1 VSKRVDR
8 AKSELQWA
16 AGALRDR
23 VTRLAE
29 RRRAALSEAAARLN
43 ALSPLA
49 TLQRGYA
56 VARAPD
62 GRALTS
68 VGAFAPGDDF
78 RLLLRDGEIAAGGGG
93 KRVSFEERLK
103 RLEQIVSELE
113 TDELELERALK
124 LFEEGITALRGATE
138 DLGKVEARLRR
149 LVERAD
155 GTFEVTDLRE

>member
-1 VSKRVDR
+1 M
-8 AKSELQWA
+8 
-16 AGALRDR
+16 
-23 VTRLAE
+23 
-29 RRRAALSEAAARLN
+29 
-43 ALSPLA
+43 
-49 TLQRGYA
+49 
-56 VARAPD
+56 
-62 GRALTS
+62 
-68 VGAFAPGDDF
+68 
-78 RLLLRDGEIAAGGGG
+78 
-93 KRVSFEERLK
+93 SFEERLK